1 MHLGR
6 TLNLY
11 HVQHDAFG
19 PVRKTFAQISG
30 FKTPEGKLAELSAN
44 QLASNTVSPPT
55 PDQAL
60 ERQEFCSRFA
70 AQEAIL
76 TQRSRFTLSSQ
87 TT

>member
-44 QLASNTVSPPT
+44 QLAGVLLT
-55 PDQAL
+55 
-60 ERQEFCSRFA
+60 FCSA
-70 AQEAIL
+70 GSHSHPAEPL
-76 TQRSRFTLSSQ
+76 YLK
-87 TT
+87 